1 MKQTI
6 LAIAMMVCCITT
18 FGRSA
23 MDRWPAL
30 KSFHEV
36 MAATFHP
43 SEEGKLEPIKKQI
56 DEFVNRAAE
65 LKTAP
70 RPSEYDNAKVNTVIT
85 KLNVGAKEL
94 KVLIVKKAPD
104 AQIRTKLST
113 LHDLFKRPHPIYF
126 SFFKIVSL
134 QWQFHKC
141 ICLCKVSKIS
151 RSIPFNS
158 TCQ

>member
-113 LHDLFKRPHPIYF
+113 LHGLFHQIVDLTTK
-126 SFFKIVSL
+126 SE
-134 QWQFHKC
+134 
-141 ICLCKVSKIS
+141 
-151 RSIPFNS
+151 
-158 TCQ
+158 